1 MKARF
6 ISALLLAGFAGP
18 MEAARAARIS
28 EPATVF
34 YGRVFTRS
42 AQREYL
48 ITQGDLTWTLV
59 NASQGGREYELTA
72 KLEPLGDGAYS
83 YRLSVPHQVLAFD
96 LTVSG
101 SAVPVTA
108 AGLRLRHARIAVN
121 GLPAAVVAP
130 AIDSFTAQQS
140 QRASTYRI
148 DLEVGGLSLDSDGDG
163 IPDWWEDQHGLDK
176 WNPNDGQITATG
188 AEAVGKAPENL
199 TGSFTPL
206 PNWREKH
213 FPGATGDLSAF
224 SREDSDHDGIPHL
237 LEYAFQLNPKSADEP
252 SARGCLPKGEL
263 REGHFALLFK
273 KHPTAPD
280 LDYVIE
286 LSDDLITWIEQ
297 ADQVEEMTLSDEEV
311 KAGLTGF
318 RDREAAGQG
327 SRRYMR
333 VRVQL
338 K

>member
-1 MKARF
+1 
-6 ISALLLAGFAGP
+6 
-18 MEAARAARIS
+18 
-28 EPATVF
+28 
-34 YGRVFTRS
+34 
-42 AQREYL
+42 L
-48 ITQGDLTWTLV
+48 ITQGDLKWTLV

-130 AIDSFTAQQS
+130 AIDGFTAQQS

-148 DLEVGGLSLDSDGDG
+148 DLEVDGLSVDSDGDG

-188 AEAVGKAPENL
+188 GETAVKATEHE
-199 TGSFTPL
+199 SSSSTPL

-213 FPGATGDLSAF
+213 FPGATGDLSLF
-224 SREDSDHDGIPHL
+224 SREDSDHDGIPNL
-237 LEYAFQLNPKSADEP
+237 LEYAFQLNPKGADEP
-252 SARGCLPKGEL
+252 SSMGALPRGEL
-263 REGHFALLFK
+263 RDGHFALFFK

-286 LSDDLITWIEQ
+286 LSDDLITWKEQ
-297 ADQVEEMTLSDEEV
+297 AEQVEHVTLSVDEV
-311 KAGLTGF
+311 KAGLTGL

-327 SRRYMR
+327 TGRYMR
-333 VRVQL
+333 VRIQL